1 MTGQPQESTPSDA
14 PVAAVAVVL
23 RTRNRPQLLPRAL
36 ASIGAQTFR
45 DFRVIVVNDGGDEG
59 PVLEQVAACPAVRG
73 QVDVVT
79 NPQSVGREAAMNTG
93 VTHSRS
99 EFLVIHDDDDTWHP
113 EFLAATVGHLQDST
127 DAAVAVRTEVVY
139 EELTPEGVVEIR
151 REILAADKSAITLG
165 EVLRANISPPI
176 SVLYRR
182 SVHDEVGLYDGTLPV
197 LADWDFMLRLLSV
210 HTVGF
215 VDGTPLA
222 YWHHRTA
229 AGDLGNSVVVASDDH
244 ARYIGII
251 RDRYLRTALAASG
264 GLGVGLHLAAE
275 SVRLDTLAQRRHEH
289 LDWRLGEIEGR
300 LVAGLEEANRQLVT
314 QANRTM
320 ARLLELEHRLDALER
335 IQLSQT
341 PRVRLRNYLK
351 AAQDLSARFG
361 RRSAQH

>member
-215 VDGTPLA
+215 VDGPPLA
-222 YWHHRTA
+222 YWATA
-229 AGDLGNSVVVASDDH
+229 SSSPATTTRATSGSSATATCAPPWPPRVAS
-244 ARYIGII
+244 
-251 RDRYLRTALAASG
+251 ASG
-264 GLGVGLHLAAE
+264 
-275 SVRLDTLAQRRHEH
+275 ST
-289 LDWRLGEIEGR
+289 
-300 LVAGLEEANRQLVT
+300 
-314 QANRTM
+314 
-320 ARLLELEHRLDALER
+320 
-335 IQLSQT
+335 S
-341 PRVRLRNYLK
+341 PP
-351 AAQDLSARFG
+351 S
-361 RRSAQH
+361 RSASTPWRSVATNTWIGVSGRSKGGSWPASRRPTGSS